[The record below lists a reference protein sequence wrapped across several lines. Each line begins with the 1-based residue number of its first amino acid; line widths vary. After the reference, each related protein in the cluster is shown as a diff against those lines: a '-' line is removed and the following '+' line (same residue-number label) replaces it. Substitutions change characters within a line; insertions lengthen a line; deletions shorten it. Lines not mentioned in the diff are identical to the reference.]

1 MLRTEAE
8 RQGDRPGVMKELQGA
23 SNLMSVSLA
32 DAIARDTDMKGKIKH
47 PRAVAGHG
55 GPSRGNRDYCLAF
68 LALTFVLSSFASA
81 AEVLTP
87 EQLAFFESKVRPIL
101 AENCYGCHSADAQG
115 KGKLKAGLFADS
127 REGLTSGGETGP
139 ALVPGKPMESLLVK
153 VLNHE
158 IKGAEMPPKGKLP
171 TGVIADLTKWIEMG
185 APDPRL
191 ATATPVSHKKAID
204 VAAGKQWWAFQPMKR
219 PAVPMV
225 KSADWGRTPI
235 DAFILAKQEAA
246 GMTANAPATKEILL
260 RRATFALTGL
270 APTPEER
277 DAFLKDV
284 SADGYAKVI
293 DGLLESDRYGERWGR
308 HWLDVVRYAESGGYE
323 FDGFRPGAYHYRD
336 WVIKALND
344 DMPYDEF
351 IRMQLAGDK
360 LMPGE
365 YAGASATGFLVA
377 GPYPGQITTKT
388 VEKIRY
394 DQLDD
399 MVSTIG
405 SGFLGLTM
413 ACVRCHDHKFDPLPQ
428 KDYYGIAAALA
439 TTVHSPDK
447 IDLSY
452 AETQK
457 KLAAHNTAG
466 APFEEALKA
475 FETTGFPARFEE
487 WRKTSLPQLTS
498 ETPWQLFEIKTAK
511 AESAHLIPDLDGQV
525 LYLGNKAKD
534 DLYTVKVSTLQR
546 GVRAFR
552 LDALSDPSLPSK
564 GPGLSD
570 NGNFVLGDLKIIARP
585 LDPKDKTAPVTLKLK
600 PVKATFEQE
609 KFPLAE
615 AVDNNGNTGWAVA
628 PQMGKDHAAI
638 FAIDGE
644 AAGFAGGTEFE
655 FQLRFTNHFGLGRM
669 RLAFANGPAEG
680 TLTDKTDM
688 QSLREIQAFLAGN
701 PDAKAVAAN
710 KSLPRWFSH
719 FDATVKDLYTAVA
732 VHERKRPQ
740 PVLTEVYTSK
750 DGGQDVYLLR
760 RGEVDRKE
768 GKASPNFVQV
778 LMRAEEAEKRWVPA
792 PEDKKPAQHPRISL
806 ANWMTDEESGGG
818 PLLAR
823 VIVNRMWRQ
832 HFGRGLVSTTN
843 DFGSQ
848 GEKPTHPELLDW
860 LATELIANGWHLKPI
875 HRLIMLSAV
884 YTQSGEVTPEEVRL
898 DPENHLWAH
907 RPARRLEAE
916 AIRDALLQVGNRLD
930 NTMYGPSEANAES
943 SRRSVYLR
951 VKRSELV
958 PIMTMFDAPEPN
970 QSIGDRGNTTVPT
983 QALAMMNSTFV
994 RDIANRL
1001 QARVEAAHPATTEA
1015 AITLAYEIAL
1025 ARSPAPDEVARMK
1038 AYIDQQTTMLGN
1050 KPDSAT
1056 QAMREFCLALLSLNE
1071 FIYLD

>member
-1 MLRTEAE
+1 MSVLIAISIE
-8 RQGDRPGVMKELQGA
+8 RDAVMKG
-23 SNLMSVSLA
+23 NLKHHQATPGSGTPSTRK
-32 DAIARDTDMKGKIKH
+32 RDH
-47 PRAVAGHG
+47 
-55 GPSRGNRDYCLAF
+55 SFAF
-68 LALTFVLSSFASA
+68 LALAFVFSPFASA
-81 AEVLTP
+81 AEGPTP
-87 EQLAFFESKVRPIL
+87 EQLAFFESKIRPVL
-101 AENCYGCHSADAQG
+101 VENCYGCHSAEAQG

-127 REGLTSGGETGP
+127 REGLTTGGETGP

-158 IKGAEMPPKGKLP
+158 VKGAEMPPKGKLSP
-171 TGVIADLTKWIEMG
+171 GVIADLTKWIEMG

-191 ATATPVSHKKAID
+191 ASAPLVSHKKAID
-204 VAAGKQWWAFQPMKR
+204 VSAGKQWWAFQPMKR
-219 PAVPMV
+219 PAVPVV
-225 KSADWGRTPI
+225 KTANWGRTPI

-246 GMTANAPATKEILL
+246 GLTANGPAAKEILL

-270 APTPEER
+270 APSPEER
-277 DAFLKDV
+277 DAFLKDA
-284 SADGYAKVI
+284 SPDAYAKLV
-293 DGLLESDRYGERWGR
+293 DRLLGSERYGERWGR

-336 WVIKALND
+336 WVIKSLND

-377 GPYPGQITTKT
+377 GPYPGQITAKT

-405 SGFLGLTM
+405 SGLLGLTM

-452 AETQK
+452 AETQE
-457 KLAAHNTAG
+457 KLAVHNAAG
-466 APFEEALKA
+466 APFQAALKK
-475 FETTGFPARFEE
+475 FETTDFPARFEA
-487 WRKTSLPQLTS
+487 WRKTSLPQLKS

-511 AESAHLIPDLDGQV
+511 AESAHLTPDLDGQV

-534 DLYTVKVSTLQR
+534 DLYTVKVNTLQR

-600 PVKATFEQE
+600 PVKATFEQD
-609 KFPLAE
+609 KYPLAQ

-644 AAGFAGGTEFE
+644 AVGFAGGTEFE
-655 FQLRFTNHFGLGRM
+655 FQLRFSNFFGLGRM
-669 RLAFANGPAEG
+669 RLAFANGLVEA
-680 TLTDKTDM
+680 TLTDKSDM
-688 QSLREIQAFLAGN
+688 QSLREVQTFLAGN
-701 PDAKAVAAN
+701 PDANAIAAN
-710 KSLPRWFSH
+710 KSLPRWFSQ
-719 FDATVKDLYTAVA
+719 FDAPAKEAYTAVA
-732 VHERKRPQ
+732 VHERQRPQ

-778 LMRAEEAEKRWVPA
+778 LMRSEEAEKRWVPA
-792 PEDKKPAQHPRISL
+792 PGEKKPAVHPRISL
-806 ANWMTDEESGGG
+806 ANWMTDEDSGGG

-860 LATELIANGWHLKPI
+860 LASELIANGWRLKPI

-884 YTQSGEVTPEEVRL
+884 YTQSGEVSPEKAAL

-943 SRRSVYLR
+943 GRRSVYLR

-983 QALAMMNSTFV
+983 QALAMMNSNFV

-1001 QARVEAAHPATTEA
+1001 QARVEATRPATTEE
-1015 AITLAYEIAL
+1015 AITRAYEIAL
-1025 ARSPAPDEVARMK
+1025 GRSPGPDEVARMK
-1038 AYIDQQTTMLGN
+1038 SYIAQQAAMLGN
-1050 KPDSAT
+1050 QPDSAT

-1071 FIYLD
+1071 FIYVD